1 MIHPREL
8 YIRACVGNN
17 KSPAKDYF
25 LSRSL
30 EDGAPPILFL
40 GSGDKLK
47 VATLTKFLVAGVGP
61 EPLSTAFSLFLDL
74 NMRITLDGLLLYK
87 PFDEVRKLRN
97 IKSST
102 LTAYCDY
109 FFNPAVF
116 ASADGSDSL
125 RDVFYSLVQD
135 EAAQVWFKLCS
146 KKSFAELDFMLNGAL
161 IINKDTMGDLQK
173 IRSKATAN
181 YLSFGDFPEGAML
194 SGLPVADRARILLAQ
209 KEASI
214 AIKTAQVEMQ
224 STDMLG
230 DLKKFLKEMKIEVEE
245 DSVDSFARPDLSPEA
260 LEAIEMRAK
269 SLRAIAAEKSDIPD
283 DDLDDGE

>member
-17 KSPAKDYF
+17 KTPAKDYF

-40 GSGDKLK
+40 GSGDKMK
-47 VATLTKFLVAGVGP
+47 VAVLTKFLVAGVGP

-87 PFDEVRKLRN
+87 SFEEVRKLRN
-97 IKSST
+97 IKAPV
-102 LTAYCDY
+102 LAAYCDY

-116 ASADGSDSL
+116 MSGEGDSSK
-125 RDVFYSLVQD
+125 DVFYSLVQD

-161 IINKDTMGDLQK
+161 VINKDTMGDLQK

-245 DSVDSFARPDLSPEA
+245 DGLDSFNRPDLSPEA
-260 LEAIEMRAK
+260 LESIEMRAK

-283 DDLDDGE
+283 DELDDGE

>member
-61 EPLSTAFSLFLDL
+61 DALGTAFSLFLDL

-87 PFDEVRKLRN
+87 SFEEVRKLRN
-97 IKSST
+97 IKT
-102 LTAYCDY
+102 QVLTAYCDY

-116 ASADGSDSL
+116 LDGDSDAAK
-125 RDVFYSLVQD
+125 DVFYSLVQD

-161 IINKDTMGDLQK
+161 VINKDTMGDLQK

-245 DSVDSFARPDLSPEA
+245 DGLDSFARPDLSPEA